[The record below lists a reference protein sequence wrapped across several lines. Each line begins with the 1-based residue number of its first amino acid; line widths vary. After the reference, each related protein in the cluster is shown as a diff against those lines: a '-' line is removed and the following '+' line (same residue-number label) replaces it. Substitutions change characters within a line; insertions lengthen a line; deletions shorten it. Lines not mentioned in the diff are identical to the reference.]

1 MIQICPPRSDLCT
14 VYSSWALIT
23 QVGRVNGI
31 PWEAIPWAAGSIPSL
46 TQGLPPP
53 QGYKKQAALKVD
65 DMSHRLMEQ
74 EEDFASQTAQYRQEV
89 RHLHRLL
96 RDKHDI
102 LEQAL
107 QQKRCG
113 RPSPVPCAES

>member
-1 MIQICPPRSDLCT
+1 MIQTCPPRSDLCT
-14 VYSSWALIT
+14 VYSPRALIT
-23 QVGRVNGI
+23 QVGRVRI
-31 PWEAIPWAAGSIPSL
+31 REAIPWAAGSIPSL
-46 TQGLPPP
+46 TQGLPP

-74 EEDFASQTAQYRQEV
+74 EEDFASRTAQYRQEM

-96 RDKHDI
+96 QDKHDI

-107 QQKRCG
+107 QQKRWG
-113 RPSPVPCAES
+113 RPSPVPYA

>member
-1 MIQICPPRSDLCT
+1 MASPGKPSPGLR
-14 VYSSWALIT
+14 
-23 QVGRVNGI
+23 
-31 PWEAIPWAAGSIPSL
+31 AASPHSHRAS
-46 TQGLPPP
+46 PPP